1 MGQERTEAEYQ
12 QMVINLLM
20 GITDILK
27 EMQQQQQSGNSTK
40 ITVVGNRGT
49 SSPKGF
55 NSKDDFVL

>member
-27 EMQQQQQSGNSTK
+27 EMQQQQSGNSTK

>member
-27 EMQQQQQSGNSTK
+27 EMQQQSGNSTK